1 MIWRESEDT
10 ATVSFTEVIF
20 LMKKSI
26 DKKINTNAVKENMV
40 TAELCKN
47 SEIVLK
53 ESIAMGLANLI
64 CLR

>member
-1 MIWRESEDT
+1 
-10 ATVSFTEVIF
+10 
-20 LMKKSI
+20 MKKSI